1 MRQSLFSS
9 DGQWYKGNLHAHTTL
24 SDGNKTPQ
32 ELAESYRAA
41 GYQFLA
47 ITDHNLFA
55 AYPEL
60 SGPDFLMLPAV
71 ERDIRPRGEL
81 YHCIHAVGLEE
92 QDCPVSVQTQLEEYS
107 ITQPDKEWQSL
118 VDEMRAAGQLVILAH
133 PVWSRMSL
141 EELLGLEGSL
151 GIELYNHTS
160 EVKSRTGWSDYLID
174 CCLRAGQKPLLFA
187 SDDCHCDPGAEDRF
201 GGWIQVKAQALTQ
214 QEILRQIRRGNFYA
228 STGPEIY
235 DLSVDGDVLCLECS
249 PCESI
254 HFITYECRGKSLY
267 QSGIT
272 SGLYRMTGE
281 ETFVRCECIDKQ
293 GRRAFTNPV
302 YPTHLFGK

>member
-1 MRQSLFSS
+1 MRRSLFSS

-41 GYQFLA
+41 GYHFLA

-60 SGPDFLMLPAV
+60 SGPDFLVLPAV
-71 ERDIRPRGEL
+71 ERDIRLRNEP
-81 YHCIHAVGLEE
+81 YHCIHAVGLKE
-92 QDCPVSVQTQLEEYS
+92 QDCPGSLHQQLEEYS
-107 ITQPDKEWQSL
+107 ITQPEKDWQSL
-118 VDEMRAAGQLVILAH
+118 VDEMQATGQLVILGH

-141 EELLGLEGSL
+141 DEMLRLKGYL

-187 SDDCHCDPGAEDRF
+187 SDDCHCDDGAEDRF

-214 QEILRQIRRGNFYA
+214 QEILRQICGGSFYA

-235 DLSVDGDVLCLECS
+235 DLAVEDDTLCLECS

-254 HFITYECRGKSLY
+254 HFITYECRGKSFN

-272 SGLYRMTGE
+272 SGEYRMTGE
-281 ETFVRCECIDKQ
+281 ETFIRCECIDSR
-293 GRRAFTNPV
+293 GHRAFTNPI
-302 YPTHLFGK
+302 YPDQLLQR